1 MIEKNRMGGKKM
13 KDKKILAFFLAT
25 IMLITSLPLQAFA
38 APREVF
44 QIDARTFPDPQLQT
58 LIQEFDTD
66 RNRSIDEDELREAR
80 KMTDRMYNVSKGVK
94 DWTGFSRFVNL
105 EHIKAF
111 KSPIAKN
118 FIKPSN
124 FPKAT
129 VYEVG
134 GLIKKED
141 LELGIVYLPNGRVI
155 DQHLNK
161 LIIRQAS
168 QIEDIYQDSDRI
180 LALEL
185 YSVPKL
191 RSLDLDR
198 FPRISSLKVQNNKA
212 LTEITSNGKKNGFL
226 TEVECTK
233 NPALTKIDLSG
244 FPELKTVRCHD
255 NALNDL
261 NVDNCS
267 ALEALDCDNNNLTN
281 LDVSKVSNLKYLS
294 CNTNR
299 LSNLDT
305 TKCTKLQILDCS
317 KNQLTKLDARNSAD
331 IFLLCNNNQLTNDNL
346 LFDVNRIIK
355 LDCSYNQLTSAEK
368 LSKMG
373 RCVNLDFSYND
384 VNYISVDNMPELYEL
399 RCNNNK
405 NLFGIAN
412 MGWAKSLRKVYC
424 NDCSISG
431 IEIIDKYNV
440 QLFEFYCQNNII
452 DKIVMDTGKLEKID
466 CSNNWLLSLNIDEN
480 APISFFKADN
490 QKVMYRR
497 GENETQFELDGSI
510 WPSKI
515 SDLQNATLKQTT
527 TTAYFEYNPQDIING
542 DINYNYT
549 AQEKGNLT
557 LRPHL
562 LFDTANFLDEVVGP
576 KDPTK
581 PDGKNPD
588 ANKYFTVK
596 FESEDTA
603 KGTVAAE
610 NTFYILKTAGKT
622 LADLKNSAPAA
633 TALGN
638 NKFDGWEPS
647 LDANTAIDK
656 DRTVKAKFSAKVFD
670 PEHVESMVVKT
681 QPTKLVYTEGEK
693 LALAGLVVTLTD
705 NQGLTKDVAFADFA
719 DNGITAAPANDTA
732 LTLANNAKTVK
743 LTKGSLTAE
752 TEALTV
758 KAKVFDPEHVVK
770 MKIMS
775 RPRKL
780 IYTEGEKLNL
790 GGLRVILTDNQGIE
804 KYVNFDHATQPYFK
818 DYGVTTNPKNG
829 DILSLDNN
837 GKRLTVTKGSL
848 TKTAGTLTVNAK
860 VVGPVDPTQPDG
872 GKPADTSKYWTV
884 TFVSAD
890 ETKGTVAA
898 KNTVY
903 VLKTET
909 KKLADIA
916 DKAPAATAL
925 GNNKFDGWDP
935 ALDTNTAIDQDRTV
949 KAQFSAK
956 VFDSE
961 HVESMVVKTQPT
973 KLSYTEGEKLDLT
986 GLVVTLTDNQGVTK
1000 DVAFAD
1006 FTANGITAK
1015 PANDTELKLADSG
1028 KKVTLTK
1035 GSLTA
1040 TTESLTVNA
1049 KVFDPAHVE
1058 KMVVKTQPKLSYTEG
1073 EKLELAGLVVTLTDN
1088 QNLTKDVAFADFTA
1102 NGITAEPANDTE
1114 LKLADS
1120 GKKVTLTKESL
1131 TAETEALTVKAKVFD
1146 PAHVEKMVVKEQPTK
1161 LIYTEGEKL
1170 ELAGL
1175 VVTLTDNQGLTKDVT
1190 FADFAAN
1197 GITANP
1203 TDGTELKLADNKT
1216 PVTLTKG
1223 SLQDETANL
1232 IVNAKVTPQDPI
1244 VGPVDPNV
1252 TPNPDETKN
1261 WTVTFAADQTKGT
1274 IGKANTFY
1282 VPKAAGKTLADLAND
1297 APQVTAKTGFRFTGW
1312 NPALEA
1318 STAINGN
1325 MTINAE
1331 FETTTTPQDPK
1342 VVVPDPTN
1350 PGTVPTGRVRVT
1362 FDAGEGNTI
1371 DGKNRYKYL
1380 DVLENTA
1387 WTDREV
1393 TDEIPAKA
1401 KYKDATQEFD
1411 KWDKEVPTTGNVEEK
1426 IFTAIYT
1433 AKSFDLYVDTLSVG
1447 ETGIT
1452 VRTSIPEV
1460 KITIIKGGKV
1470 LKEAYTND
1478 LGLSTIILDDYTK
1491 TDENYQIKGEKEG
1504 YISKEVSIM
1513 VLSI

>member
-1 MIEKNRMGGKKM
+1 MIERNKIGGKEM
-13 KDKKILAFFLAT
+13 KNKKILTFFLAML
-25 IMLITSLPLQAFA
+25 MLITSLPLQVFA
-38 APREVF
+38 APVKLFRVDDD
-44 QIDARTFPDPQLQT
+44 IIFPDRNLR
-58 LIQEFDTD
+58 LIVKEFDTNKD
-66 RNRSIDEDELREAR
+66 DYIDENELLSARE
-80 KMTDRMYNVSKGVK
+80 MTEDMYKRSRSVRN
-94 DWTGFSRFVNL
+94 WRGFRRFRNL
-105 EHIKAF
+105 THIKAF
-111 KSPIAKN
+111 KAPLIEN
-118 FIKPSN
+118 FIQPSY
-124 FPKAT
+124 FPKAK

-134 GLIKKED
+134 GLVEEAE
-141 LELGIVYLPNGRVI
+141 LELGTVRLPNGQVT
-155 DQHLNK
+155 DQKLEK
-161 LIIRQAS
+161 LIIRNAPL
-168 QIEDIYQDSDRI
+168 IEDLDLGRDNGVVGR
-180 LALEL
+180 LEL
-185 YSVPKL
+185 YSLPKL
-191 RSLDLDR
+191 KSLDLDR
-198 FPRISSLKVQNNKA
+198 FRFIKSLKVQDNKA
-212 LTEITSNGKKNGFL
+212 LTEITSSNKNDINRTNVSL
-226 TEVECTK
+226 TEVECTN

-346 LFDVNRIIK
+346 LFDVNSIIK
-355 LDCSYNQLTSAEK
+355 LDCSHNQLTSAEK

-405 NLFGIAN
+405 NLFGISN

-510 WPSKI
+510 WPRKI

-622 LADLKNSAPAA
+622 LADLKDSAPAA

-670 PEHVESMVVKT
+670 PAHVEKMEVKEQPTKLIYTEGDKLELAGLEVTLTDNQGLTKDVAFKDFADNGITATPANETSLTVAANNGKAVELTKGSLTAQTEALTVKAKVFDPEHVESMVVKE

-693 LALAGLVVTLTD
+693 LALAGL
-705 NQGLTKDVAFADFA
+705 
-719 DNGITAAPANDTA
+719 
-732 LTLANNAKTVK
+732 
-743 LTKGSLTAE
+743 E
-752 TEALTV
+752 
-758 KAKVFDPEHVVK
+758 
-770 MKIMS
+770 
-775 RPRKL
+775 
-780 IYTEGEKLNL
+780 
-790 GGLRVILTDNQGIE
+790 
-804 KYVNFDHATQPYFK
+804 
-818 DYGVTTNPKNG
+818 
-829 DILSLDNN
+829 
-837 GKRLTVTKGSL
+837 
-848 TKTAGTLTVNAK
+848 
-860 VVGPVDPTQPDG
+860 
-872 GKPADTSKYWTV
+872 
-884 TFVSAD
+884 
-890 ETKGTVAA
+890 
-898 KNTVY
+898 
-903 VLKTET
+903 
-909 KKLADIA
+909 
-916 DKAPAATAL
+916 
-925 GNNKFDGWDP
+925 
-935 ALDTNTAIDQDRTV
+935 
-949 KAQFSAK
+949 
-956 VFDSE
+956 
-961 HVESMVVKTQPT
+961 
-973 KLSYTEGEKLDLT
+973 
-986 GLVVTLTDNQGVTK
+986 VTLTDNQGVTK
-1000 DVAFAD
+1000 DVAFKD
-1006 FTANGITAK
+1006 FATYGITAT
-1015 PANDTELKLADSG
+1015 PANDTALTVAANNG

-1035 GSLTA
+1035 D
-1040 TTESLTVNA
+1040 
-1049 KVFDPAHVE
+1049 K
-1058 KMVVKTQPKLSYTEG
+1058 
-1073 EKLELAGLVVTLTDN
+1073 
-1088 QNLTKDVAFADFTA
+1088 
-1102 NGITAEPANDTE
+1102 
-1114 LKLADS
+1114 
-1120 GKKVTLTKESL
+1120 L
-1131 TAETEALTVKAKVFD
+1131 TAETEALT
-1146 PAHVEKMVVKEQPTK
+1146 
-1161 LIYTEGEKL
+1161 
-1170 ELAGL
+1170 
-1175 VVTLTDNQGLTKDVT
+1175 
-1190 FADFAAN
+1190 
-1197 GITANP
+1197 
-1203 TDGTELKLADNKT
+1203 
-1216 PVTLTKG
+1216 
-1223 SLQDETANL
+1223 
-1232 IVNAKVTPQDPI
+1232 VNAKVTPQDPI
-1244 VGPVDPNV
+1244 VGPVDPSV
-1252 TPNPDETKN
+1252 TPNPDEAKN
-1261 WTVTFAADQTKGT
+1261 WTVIFKADPTKGT
-1274 IGKANTFY
+1274 IDAKNTFY
-1282 VPKAAGKTLADLAND
+1282 VPKTAGKTLADLAND
-1297 APQVTAKTGFRFTGW
+1297 APQVTAKAGFKFTGW
-1312 NPALEA
+1312 NPALDA
-1318 STAINGN
+1318 KTSINGN
-1325 MTINAE
+1325 LTVNAT

-1362 FDAGEGNTI
+1362 FDAGDGNTI
-1371 DGKNRYKYL
+1371 DGRNRYKYL

-1411 KWDKEVPTTGNVEEK
+1411 KWDKEVPTKGNVTEET
-1426 IFTAIYT
+1426 FTAIYT
-1433 AKSFDLYVDTLSVG
+1433 GNSFDLFADTLSVG
-1447 ETGIT
+1447 ETGII

-1478 LGLSTIILDDYTK
+1478 LGVVTIILNYKVEKGDVYKIIGEMKGYK
-1491 TDENYQIKGEKEG
+1491 TQEIFATVV
-1504 YISKEVSIM
+1504 SK
-1513 VLSI
+1513 